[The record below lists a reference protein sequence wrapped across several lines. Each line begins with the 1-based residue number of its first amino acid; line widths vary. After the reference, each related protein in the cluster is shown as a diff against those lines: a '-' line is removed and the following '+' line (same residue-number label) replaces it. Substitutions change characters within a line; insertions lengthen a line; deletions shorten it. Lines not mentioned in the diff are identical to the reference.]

1 MHLMSHT
8 LMKES
13 IAHEARR
20 LGSVKDQPTS
30 LFEWKQSELKHTHT
44 HTHYVHTC
52 MHVLYEGVLYTL
64 IRVYAW
70 GERGD
75 LQCIY
80 LTGLEWALKLWTS
93 VFLSATTFHISSFCW
108 LCRREGGRE
117 GGRERECSGHGAMK
131 STCSYRDHNSYS
143 SPV

>member
-44 HTHYVHTC
+44 HTLCTHMYACTVRRCIVHVNKSIC
-52 MHVLYEGVLYTL
+52 M
-64 IRVYAW
+64 R
-70 GERGD
+70 GERRSTMYIPD
-75 LQCIY
+75 WSRV
-80 LTGLEWALKLWTS
+80 GLEA
-93 VFLSATTFHISSFCW
+93 V
-108 LCRREGGRE
+108 
-117 GGRERECSGHGAMK
+117 
-131 STCSYRDHNSYS
+131 D
-143 SPV
+143 